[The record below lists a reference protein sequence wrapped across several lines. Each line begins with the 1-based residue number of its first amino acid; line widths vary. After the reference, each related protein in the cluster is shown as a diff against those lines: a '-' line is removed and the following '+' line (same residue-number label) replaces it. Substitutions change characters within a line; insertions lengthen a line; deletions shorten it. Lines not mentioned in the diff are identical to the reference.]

1 MLRMLRSGG
10 VSQWLMG
17 GIVVAIIVV
26 FMVPAMSGSGGG
38 SLSVEYAVKVRG
50 KSVPIKDYQAAYGLI
65 TAAQGLTNKKAKD
78 LGLPQAALD
87 GLVERELL
95 LTEADRLGI
104 RVSEDALNQELMNG
118 RIHVSV
124 PVEQHGYLA
133 RYIGIG
139 EDMVRYLP
147 VKNRKT
153 GEFDIK
159 EYERIIRNVAGRSA
173 GQFREMQLD
182 ELRANRVRD
191 LVKSRVRISPE
202 ELWFEYQR
210 EKARAT
216 ARTASVQKAWV
227 ARFVV
232 DTSDKALDA
241 WLKDNQT
248 QVDEKWE
255 QAKTEW
261 VAECPVVREIVSTFP
276 EGASDD
282 EKVTARTQLDAWL
295 EQLKKPGASFAAVA
309 REDSQGASAPVGGML
324 GCLSERYG
332 PGSQVLLAAVADM
345 KPGDVS
351 PVLETPKGF
360 VVLKLERRLA
370 EADVT
375 KVGKREL
382 GRALMAV
389 DATEK
394 LTKEIADK
402 LLEAVKGGEGVG
414 EAADRLAKEYALGD
428 KKLKEGE
435 ESKALT
441 DPNRPKLHITAAF
454 AQGSRPLRDA
464 TEDVPDLAFKL
475 DKADAVHPNLIKL
488 VGGFAVLQLKEKTL
502 PTKADLEKERF
513 EYSER
518 MRQTKEQEAL
528 RIYIERL
535 KKNAEGL
542 IDTNKELVASDK
554 KDGKDEG

>member
-1 MLRMLRSGG
+1 MLRSGG

-26 FMVPAMSGSGGG
+26 FMVPAMSGTGGG
-38 SLSVEYAVKVRG
+38 SLAIEYAVKVRG
-50 KSVPIKDYQAAYGLI
+50 KSVPIKDYQAAYGMI
-65 TAAQGLTNKKAKD
+65 TAVNGLSAKKAKS
-78 LGLPQAALD
+78 LGLQQAALD

-95 LTEADRLGI
+95 LNEADRLGI
-104 RVSEDALNQELMNG
+104 RVSEDAVNDELKNG
-118 RIHVSV
+118 RLHVSI

-133 RYIGIG
+133 RAIGIG
-139 EDMVRYLP
+139 EEMVRYIP
-147 VKNRKT
+147 VKDAKT
-153 GEFDIK
+153 DEFDMK
-159 EYERIIRNVAGRSA
+159 AYERMVRNVTGRSA
-173 GQFREMQLD
+173 AQFREMQID

-191 LVKSRVRISPE
+191 LVKSRVRVSPE

-227 ARFVV
+227 ARYVT

-241 WLKDNQT
+241 WLKDNQAK
-248 QVDEKWE
+248 VDEKWE

-261 VAECPVVREIVSTFP
+261 VAKCPVVREIVSAFP
-276 EGASDD
+276 EEATED
-282 EKVTARTQLDAWL
+282 EKATAKSTLESWL
-295 EQLKKPGASFAAVA
+295 EQLKKPNTSFAQVA
-309 REDSQGASAPVGGML
+309 REYSLGASAPVGGML
-324 GCLSERYG
+324 GCMSEKYG
-332 PGSQVLLAAVADM
+332 PGSKVLLAAVESM

-351 PVLETPKGF
+351 PVLETPRGY
-360 VVLKLERRLA
+360 VVLKLDRRLA
-370 EADVT
+370 EADVE

-382 GRALMAV
+382 ARALMAV
-389 DATEK
+389 DVTDK
-394 LTKEIADK
+394 LTQELANK
-402 LLEAVKGGEGVG
+402 LLEAVKGGEGMG
-414 EAADRLAKEYALGD
+414 EAADRLASEYALGD

-464 TEDVPDLAFKL
+464 TEDIADLAFKL

-488 VGGFAVLQLKEKTL
+488 QGGFAVLQLKEKTL
-502 PTKADLEKERF
+502 PTKQDLEKERF

-518 MRQTKEQEAL
+518 MRQAKEQEAL

-542 IDTNKELVASDK
+542 IDKNQTLIASDK
-554 KDGKDEG
+554 KDEKDEG

>member
-26 FMVPAMSGSGGG
+26 FMVPAMSGSQGG

-50 KSVPIKDYQAAYGLI
+50 KSVPVKDYQAAYGLI
-65 TAAQGLTNKKAKD
+65 MASQNLTPKKAKG
-78 LGLPQAALD
+78 LGIPQAALD

-95 LTEADRLGI
+95 LNEADRLGI
-104 RVSEDALNQELMNG
+104 RVSEDALNDELKNG

-153 GEFDIK
+153 GEFDMK
-159 EYERIIRNVAGRSA
+159 EYERMIRNVAGRSA

-191 LVKSRVRISPE
+191 LVKSRVRVSPE

-216 ARTASVQKAWV
+216 ARTVSVQKAWV
-227 ARFVV
+227 ARFAV
-232 DTSDKALDA
+232 DTSDKAVEG
-241 WLKDNQT
+241 WMKDNQAS
-248 QVDEKWE
+248 VDEKWE
-255 QAKTEW
+255 QAKGEW
-261 VAECPVVREIVSTFP
+261 VAKCPVVREIVSAFP

-282 EKVTARTQLDAWL
+282 EKATAKTQLEGWL
-295 EQLKKPGASFAAVA
+295 ENLKQPGANFSDLA
-309 REDSQGASAPVGGML
+309 REYSMGASAPVGGLL
-324 GCLSERYG
+324 GCLSEKYG
-332 PGSQVLLAAVADM
+332 PGSKVLLAAVEGM
-345 KPGDVS
+345 KAGDVS
-351 PVLETPKGF
+351 PVLETPKGY
-360 VVLKLERRLA
+360 VVIKLDRRLA
-370 EADVT
+370 EADVV

-382 GRALMAV
+382 ARALMAV
-389 DATEK
+389 DVTEK
-394 LTKEIADK
+394 RTKEIADK
-402 LLEAVKGGEGVG
+402 LLEAAKGGEALG
-414 EAADRLAKEYALGD
+414 EAADRIAAEYALGN

-441 DPNRPKLHITAAF
+441 DPNRPKLNITAAF

-464 TEDVPDLAFKL
+464 TEDIADLAFKL
-475 DKADAVHPNLIKL
+475 DKPDTVHPNLIKL
-488 VGGFAVLQLKEKTL
+488 QGGFAVLQLKEKTL
-502 PTKADLEKERF
+502 PTKEDLEKERF

-518 MRQTKEQEAL
+518 MRQAKEQEAL
-528 RIYIERL
+528 RIYIQRL

-542 IDTNKELVASDK
+542 IDENKALIASDK
-554 KDGKDEG
+554 QDEKDEG